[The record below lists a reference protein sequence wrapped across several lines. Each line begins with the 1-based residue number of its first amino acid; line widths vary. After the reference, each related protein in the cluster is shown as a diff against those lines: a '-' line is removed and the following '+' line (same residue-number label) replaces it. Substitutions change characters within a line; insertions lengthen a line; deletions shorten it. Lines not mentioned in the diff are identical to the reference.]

1 MAVDFAR
8 LRPKRYALHA
18 TLTPSRIHVR
28 DDKERDMISR
38 RIQTLF
44 ACALIAVAPCAIA
57 QDDAKPADSGMDEK
71 QKTSYVVGLQFGQA
85 IEGGADLI
93 DIDAMIVGLKDAM
106 AKTPSK
112 VSEEETGQ
120 LLQKLQQQIIENRF
134 ASNKG
139 AGETFLAENGQKEG
153 VKTTAS
159 GLQYKVIT
167 EGKGRT
173 PKATDTVSTHYR
185 GTFIDGNEFDSS
197 YKRNQPAEFGVT
209 QVIAGWTEALQLMKE
224 GGKLQLWVPY
234 ALAYGEQGR
243 PPAIPPY
250 SMLIFEVELLKI
262 VDAAPGSQTTTIKPK
277 AQ

>member
-1 MAVDFAR
+1 
-8 LRPKRYALHA
+8 
-18 TLTPSRIHVR
+18 
-28 DDKERDMISR
+28 MISR

>member
-1 MAVDFAR
+1 
-8 LRPKRYALHA
+8 
-18 TLTPSRIHVR
+18 
-28 DDKERDMISR
+28 MISR
-38 RIQTLF
+38 RFQTFL
-44 ACALIAVAPCAIA
+44 ACALIAMAPCAFA
-57 QDDAKPADSGMDEK
+57 QDDAAPADSGMNDK
-71 QKTSYVVGLQFGQA
+71 QKTGYAVGQQFGQA
-85 IEGGADLI
+85 IEGGADFI
-93 DIDAMIVGLKDAM
+93 DIDAMLAGIKDAM
-106 AKTPSK
+106 ADQPSK
-112 VSEEETGQ
+112 VSDEETGQ
-120 LLQKLQQQIIENRF
+120 LLQKLQQQIMESRF
-134 ASNKG
+134 AANKG
-139 AGETFLAENGQKEG
+139 EGEVFLAENGKKDG

-185 GTFIDGNEFDSS
+185 GTFLDGNEFDSS

-277 AQ
+277 QQ